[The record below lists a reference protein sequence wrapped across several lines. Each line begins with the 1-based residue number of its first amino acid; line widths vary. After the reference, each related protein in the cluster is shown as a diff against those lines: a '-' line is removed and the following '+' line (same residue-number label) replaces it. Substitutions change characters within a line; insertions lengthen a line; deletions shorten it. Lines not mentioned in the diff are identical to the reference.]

1 VYNYCLIINHSIKF
15 MQQRYLGD
23 IHDFQKF
30 IFIKFLSCAFKQK
43 VGLNWYLVDPTK
55 VGKKEV
61 NKKDGEKRYF
71 LQKNEFKTIDRKIY
85 DEFVKLKSKKSRN
98 INSFT
103 KNTHMSQYASFY
115 NKKIPLLNREKWLVD
130 SLSFFKENNIIFLDP
145 DNGLL
150 KNKKSKKTSLKYVL
164 ISELES
170 YLSNK
175 KTVIFTQF
183 QSFNKTNIVYLN
195 EINNYLKIKN
205 ININCPVVINR
216 TAPNTIFISLS
227 SDKKMGLRLKKN
239 IKKYVSI
246 NKDRVKLV
254 AI

>member
-1 VYNYCLIINHSIKF
+1 

-30 IFIKFLSCAFKQK
+30 VFVKFLSCTFKQK
-43 VGLNWYLVDPTK
+43 IGLNWYLVDPK
-55 VGKKEV
+55 KIGKKEV

-71 LQKNEFKTIDRKIY
+71 LKKNEFKTIDRKIY

-98 INSFT
+98 INTFT
-103 KNTHMSQYASFY
+103 QNTHMGQYVSFY
-115 NKKIPLLNREKWLVD
+115 NKKIPLLNREKWVLD
-130 SLSFFKENNIIFLDP
+130 SLNFFKENDIIFLDP

-150 KNKKSKKTSLKYVL
+150 KNKKSKKASLKYVL
-164 ISELES
+164 LSEIES

-183 QSFNKTNIVYLN
+183 QSFNKTNIIYLN
-195 EINNYLKIKN
+195 EINNYLKMKN
-205 ININCPVVINR
+205 ISINCPVVINR

-227 SDKKMGLRLKKN
+227 SDKKMESQLKIN
-239 IKKYVSI
+239 IKKYSLI
-246 NKDRVKLV
+246 NNNRVRL
-254 AI
+254 ITI

>member
-1 VYNYCLIINHSIKF
+1 

-30 IFIKFLSCAFKQK
+30 IFVKFLSCAFKQK
-43 VGLNWYLVDPTK
+43 IGLNWYLVDPTK
-55 VGKKEV
+55 IGKKEV

-103 KNTHMSQYASFY
+103 KNTHMSQYVSFY
-115 NKKIPLLNREKWLVD
+115 NKKIPLLDREKWLVN

-150 KNKKSKKTSLKYVL
+150 KNSKSKKTSLKYVL

-183 QSFNKTNIVYLN
+183 QSFNKTNIVHLN
-195 EINNYLKIKN
+195 EINNYLKMRN

-227 SDKKMGLRLKKN
+227 SDKKMELRLKKN

-254 AI
+254 TI

>member
-1 VYNYCLIINHSIKF
+1 

-30 IFIKFLSCAFKQK
+30 IFVKFLSCAFKQK
-43 VGLNWYLVDPTK
+43 IGLNWYLVDPTK
-55 VGKKEV
+55 IGKKEV

-103 KNTHMSQYASFY
+103 KNTHMSQYVSFY

-130 SLSFFKENNIIFLDP
+130 SLSVFKKKDIIFLDP

-150 KNKKSKKTSLKYVL
+150 KTTKSKKISLKYVL
-164 ISELES
+164 VNEIEY
-170 YLSNK
+170 YLSK
-175 KTVIFTQF
+175 KKVVIFTQF
-183 QSFNKTNIVYLN
+183 QSFNKTNIVYLK
-195 EINNYLKIKN
+195 EIKNFLKMKNIKIK
-205 ININCPVVINR
+205 CPVVINK
-216 TAPNTIFISLS
+216 TAPNTIFIPLC
-227 SDKKMGLRLKKN
+227 SDKKMELKLKST
-239 IKKYVSI
+239 IKKYCSFYD
-246 NKDRVKLV
+246 KRVRSV
-254 AI
+254 TI

>member
-1 VYNYCLIINHSIKF
+1 

-30 IFIKFLSCAFKQK
+30 IFVKFLSCAFKQK
-43 VGLNWYLVDPTK
+43 IGLNWYLVDPTK
-55 VGKKEV
+55 IGKKEV

-103 KNTHMSQYASFY
+103 KNTHMSQYVSFY
-115 NKKIPLLNREKWLVD
+115 NKKIPLLDREKWLVN

-150 KNKKSKKTSLKYVL
+150 KNSKSKKTSLKYVL

-183 QSFNKTNIVYLN
+183 QSFNKTNIVHLN
-195 EINNYLKIKN
+195 EINNYLKMRN

-227 SDKKMGLRLKKN
+227 NDKKMELQLKKN

-246 NKDRVKLV
+246 NKDRVKLI

>member
-1 VYNYCLIINHSIKF
+1 

-30 IFIKFLSCAFKQK
+30 IFVKFLSYAFKQK
-43 VGLNWYLVDPTK
+43 IGLNWYLVDPK
-55 VGKKEV
+55 KIGEKEV

-103 KNTHMSQYASFY
+103 KNTHMSQYVSFY
-115 NKKIPLLNREKWLVD
+115 NKKIPLLDREKWLVN

-150 KNKKSKKTSLKYVL
+150 KNSKSKKTSLKYVL

-183 QSFNKTNIVYLN
+183 QSFNKTNIVHLN
-195 EINNYLKIKN
+195 EINNYLKMRN

-227 SDKKMGLRLKKN
+227 NDKKMELQLKKN

-246 NKDRVKLV
+246 NKDRVKLI

>member
-1 VYNYCLIINHSIKF
+1 

-30 IFIKFLSCAFKQK
+30 IFVKFLSCAFKQK
-43 VGLNWYLVDPTK
+43 IGLNWYLVDPTK
-55 VGKKEV
+55 IGKKEV

-103 KNTHMSQYASFY
+103 KNTHMSQYVSFY

-130 SLSFFKENNIIFLDP
+130 SLSFFKENTIIFLDP

-164 ISELES
+164 INELES

-183 QSFNKTNIVYLN
+183 QSFNKTNIEYLN
-195 EINNYLKIKN
+195 EINNYLKMKN

-227 SDKKMGLRLKKN
+227 SDKKMELRLKKN

-246 NKDRVKLV
+246 NKGRVNLV
-254 AI
+254 AV

>member
-1 VYNYCLIINHSIKF
+1 

-30 IFIKFLSCAFKQK
+30 IFVKFLSYAFKQK
-43 VGLNWYLVDPTK
+43 IGLNWYLVDPK
-55 VGKKEV
+55 KIGEKEV

-71 LQKNEFKTIDRKIY
+71 LQKNEFKTIDREIY
-85 DEFVKLKSKKSRN
+85 NEFVELKLKKFRN

-103 KNTHMSQYASFY
+103 KKTHMLQYVCFY
-115 NKKIPLLNREKWLVD
+115 NKKIPLLNREKWLLD

-150 KNKKSKKTSLKYVL
+150 KIKKSRKMSLKYVL
-164 ISELES
+164 LREIES
-170 YLSNK
+170 YLSNN

-183 QSFNKTNIVYLN
+183 QSFNKTNNTYLN
-195 EINNYLKIKN
+195 EINNYLKMKN

-227 SDKKMGLRLKKN
+227 SDKKMELRLKKN
-239 IKKYVSI
+239 IKKYGLI
-246 NKDRVKLV
+246 YKDRVKLV
-254 AI
+254 TI